1 MTNQTRNHLAT
12 VLPINLVTTYFVAN
26 GIVYI
31 YKTFLP
37 NDPQYQ
43 SMLRQCDLAVLSTG
57 EIVKNRGN
65 VAVVELSYEIQNLL
79 NLGSVAAYDEQVSP
93 VLYFLEVKDGE
104 LDMILDSLATT
115 RAIAQSTRTL
125 YK

>member
-1 MTNQTRNHLAT
+1 MTNQTRNYLAT

-31 YKTFLP
+31 YKTFLT

-57 EIVKNRGN
+57 QIVKNRGN
-65 VAVVELSYEIQNLL
+65 VDVVNLSYEIQNLL
-79 NLGSVAAYDEQVSP
+79 NLGSVDAYDEQVNS
-93 VLYFLEVKDGE
+93 VLYFLEVPEGE
-104 LDMILDSLATT
+104 LGPILDSLETT